1 MHWDS
6 VVHSDHS
13 EYNHSRYVNIIQF
26 VILNNKVNSQD
37 IIYEYELT
45 NIEKSYMALGQHLYV
60 SNGINFTATEGS
72 QQLKP
77 LYNIEHINEIV
88 HM

>member
-1 MHWDS
+1 
-6 VVHSDHS
+6 
-13 EYNHSRYVNIIQF
+13 
-26 VILNNKVNSQD
+26 
-37 IIYEYELT
+37 
-45 NIEKSYMALGQHLYV
+45 MALGQHLYV
-60 SNGINFTATEGS
+60 SNGINFTAMVGS